1 VLRTALLG
9 ESDIPA
15 AHALSTAE
23 GWNQTP
29 ADWARLIRLEP
40 AGCFAAHE
48 DNRLVGTVTTT
59 TYGRTLAWIGM
70 MIVRPDFRGRGI
82 GAALMRMAL
91 RHAHDQDIGC
101 VKLDATPAGR
111 PLYESL
117 GFTLESELERW
128 QGRAEPAAGAV
139 SAAGGEAN
147 SARSGADAMQ
157 SLLALDR
164 AAYGADRSGL
174 LTALA
179 ADASGGPLVLMAAG
193 GRAEGCA
200 LMRPGRSATY
210 IGPVLATSAAVA
222 ERLLDAMLARS
233 AGAEVCVDW
242 NPGGLLAAGA
252 LPARGFEKRRGLAR
266 MRLGPPIGGTA
277 PETLCA
283 IAGPAVG

>member
-1 VLRTALLG
+1 MV
-9 ESDIPA
+9 
-15 AHALSTAE
+15 
-23 GWNQTP
+23 
-29 ADWARLIRLEP
+29 
-40 AGCFAAHE
+40 
-48 DNRLVGTVTTT
+48 
-59 TYGRTLAWIGM
+59 
-70 MIVRPDFRGRGI
+70 
-82 GAALMRMAL
+82 
-91 RHAHDQDIGC
+91 C

-128 QGRAEPAAGAV
+128 QGRAEPAAGAA
-139 SAAGGEAN
+139 SAAGGEPDD
-147 SARSGADAMQ
+147 ARSDADAMQ

-164 AAYGADRSGL
+164 AAYGADRSRL

-179 ADASGGPLVLMAAG
+179 ADAPGGPLVLTAAA

-200 LMRPGRSATY
+200 LMRPGRAATY
-210 IGPVLATSAAVA
+210 IGPVIATSAAVA

-252 LPARGFEKRRGLAR
+252 LPARGFAKRRGLAR
-266 MRLGPPIGGTA
+266 MRLGPPVSGSA